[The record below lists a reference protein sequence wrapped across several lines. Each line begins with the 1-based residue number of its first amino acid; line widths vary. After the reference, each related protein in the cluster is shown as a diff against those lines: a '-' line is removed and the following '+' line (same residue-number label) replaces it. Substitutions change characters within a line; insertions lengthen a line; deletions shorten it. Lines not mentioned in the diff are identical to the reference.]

1 MTNILGSNKQKSKT
15 NTNHNSRL
23 AMYANNNSNSLYRQP
38 QMSYS
43 AEYIPAPPPY
53 DSPIPTPSTS
63 WTSEMSA
70 FAEKIKEDVTNTFKS
85 SKHTAVDRHSISQ
98 GMKLISIAADEY
110 DQGNESIA
118 LDIYLTGVDK
128 LIMALPNKSDIN
140 TKRILHEKLTSVEE
154 RVGILQL
161 PRKKNQE
168 SNDSSSNSENNDDS
182 GQNGMLLSRIVSTLS
197 SVSSR
202 AYTAAINSNSVPNS
216 SSSNTT
222 TATGTTCNSTTRTTF
237 TSNTTNTTQ
246 PLDDPMI
253 RFKKLGQYLTEW
265 TVTLAVL
272 IKQSPIPDI
281 FTFLFGYMIQLCL
294 WIDKQYCITEK
305 AQDLGIQC
313 LKIGL
318 EADQHYR
325 LHEFITE
332 GIYMFITAGLK
343 AIIAFKETPNYKN

>member
-15 NTNHNSRL
+15 NTNHSSRL

-128 LIMALPNKSDIN
+128 LIMALPNKSDTN

-168 SNDSSSNSENNDDS
+168 NNDNSSNSENDDN
-182 GQNGMLLSRIVSTLS
+182 GQGNMLLSRIVSTLS
-197 SVSSR
+197 SVSSK
-202 AYTAAINSNSVPNS
+202 AYAAAINSNSVPDSNS
-216 SSSNTT
+216 SDTT
-222 TATGTTCNSTTRTTF
+222 TTTTTTTITATGTTCNSTTRTTF
-237 TSNTTNTTQ
+237 IGNTTNTTQ
-246 PLDDPMI
+246 PLDDPII
-253 RFKKLGQYLTEW
+253 RFKKFGQYLTEW

-272 IKQSPIPDI
+272 IKQSPIP
-281 FTFLFGYMIQLCL
+281 
-294 WIDKQYCITEK
+294 DKQYCITEK

-343 AIIAFKETPNYKN
+343 AIIAFKETSSYKN